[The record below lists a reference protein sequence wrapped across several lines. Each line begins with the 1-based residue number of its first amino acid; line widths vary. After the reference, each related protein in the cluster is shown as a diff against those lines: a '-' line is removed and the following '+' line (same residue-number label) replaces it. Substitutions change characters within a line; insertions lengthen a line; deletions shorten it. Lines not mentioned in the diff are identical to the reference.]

1 MSHFRKMLLAVAAV
15 ASFFGAADSAK
26 AQANPYVCNTSFSP
40 LVVRSEG
47 LRELVGDI
55 VVTCNGGNAVTGY
68 FNLSLV
74 TGFSPNVP
82 QVIPA
87 VGVGANAGSQL
98 LYTATGYVAGSV
110 PNLGTGVNLPTGCW
124 VGGVI
129 SNATPCTGYS
139 GGTVTV
145 TLANV
150 VVPAINIS
158 VTVAGTRIT
167 NRIFGTSNLTDAL
180 LFIDEP
186 TTASTGSMISNQ
198 NPCANAGTTVG
209 TAGVCTGQ
217 NYFFNNGTA
226 IASGYGTGTNSNT
239 GGTTAGNPLNVYQ
252 AQYGV
257 GGGFVPNEQTI
268 TFVGVPV
275 VQPGAGNGNRVYR
288 IKNIRVQVANA
299 FQVNGQIQA
308 FISIQNPP
316 ANLVLNNAQGVVG
329 FVQRGLFFDTIS
341 GGPYAQCLGWN
352 ATSGGAFPTEGASPA
367 GGLVSTGALSFTEA
381 YGVAFKRR
389 GYSGGTSGAFANNSG
404 LDVQDPQFN
413 QFFTNNVGQANPT
426 VNYNN
431 ESGFYNT
438 SFTNVN
444 SLNVAGIASN
454 GTRLRA
460 RFSGIPAQVRLYV
473 SAQPVT
479 AGAGCASG
487 TAAGRIGRNADNS
500 SGFCIGQGTDARN
513 AAYAIDGASAD
524 GAREGFAPLTT
535 QAFTV
540 NAGTGGVAAVQGSAA
555 IGFAGPGA
563 AYAGYSIPSIGGIR
577 LIRVPIAADGTGVFF
592 WEVLRAEDNVLD
604 RFDFIVAI
612 AFTPTTS
619 IVTDANTSV
628 VANASGN
635 FAPIQATGGN
645 GYPSVPAFA
654 LQLPEEVRPIF
665 TITNCATNLLYPF
678 VSSVTGFNTGI
689 AVTNASKDPF
699 GTVNETGICRVFFY
713 GTTAGGGVDPTPQAF
728 NKSVP
733 SGQVATFNLLFG
745 GPDYGIQP
753 VAGFQGYIII
763 SCNFRWA
770 HGFAFVSDPSNLQ
783 TAHGYLALILDA
795 AGLRRSTGASVAEAL
810 DN

>member
-40 LVVRSEG
+40 LVVRVEG

-55 VVTCNGGNAVTGY
+55 VITCSGGNAVTGY

-74 TGFSPNVP
+74 PGFSPNIP

-87 VGVGANAGSQL
+87 TGVGVNSGTQQ
-98 LYTATGYVAGSV
+98 LYTATGYVVGSA
-110 PNLGTGVNLPTGCW
+110 PNLATGVNLPTGCW
-124 VGGVI
+124 VGGAL
-129 SNATPCTGYS
+129 STATPCTGVS
-139 GGTVTV
+139 NGTVTL
-145 TLANV
+145 TAANL

-167 NRIFGTSNLTDAL
+167 NRIFPNTNLTDAL

-186 TTASTGSMISNQ
+186 TTAAAGNTLANQ
-198 NPCANAGTTVG
+198 NPCANTSSTVG
-209 TAGVCTGQ
+209 AAGVCTGQ
-217 NYFFNNGTA
+217 NYFFANG
-226 IASGYGTGTNSNT
+226 IAVGSGYGSGSGSATVGTST
-239 GGTTAGNPLNVYQ
+239 GNPLNVYQ

-257 GGGFVPNEQTI
+257 GGGFAPNEQTI
-268 TFVGVPV
+268 TFVGVPI
-275 VQPGAGNGNRVYR
+275 VQPGTGGGNRVYR
-288 IKNIRVQVANA
+288 IKNIRVQVANS

-352 ATSGGAFPTEGASPA
+352 ATSGGAFPTEGASTL
-367 GGLVSTGALSFTEA
+367 GSLVSSGALRFTEA

-389 GYSGGTSGAFANNSG
+389 GFSGSSSTNSSG
-404 LDVQDPQFN
+404 LEQQDPVYN
-413 QFFTNNVGQANPT
+413 QFFVNGAGQANPT

-438 SFTNVN
+438 TFPAQN

-460 RFSGIPAQVRLYV
+460 RFSGIPSQVRLYV
-473 SAQPVT
+473 SAQPI
-479 AGAGCASG
+479 
-487 TAAGRIGRNADNS
+487 TAANPCDASQAAQRIGRDSGNN
-500 SGFCIGQGTDARN
+500 SGFCSGQGVGAPN
-513 AAYAIDGASAD
+513 AAYAVNGTTAD
-524 GAREGFAPLTT
+524 GALEGFAPVTSF
-535 QAFTV
+535 AFAL
-540 NAGTGGVAAVQGSAA
+540 NAGTGGSAAVQGSAA
-555 IGFAGPGA
+555 PGFSGAGA
-563 AYAGYSIPSIGGIR
+563 AYAGYGGLNNSPR
-577 LIRVPIAADGTGVFF
+577 LVRVPTAADGTGVFF
-592 WEVLRAEDNVLD
+592 WEVLRADDNVID

-612 AFTPTTS
+612 SFTPTTS

-645 GYPSVPAFA
+645 GYPSVPAFV
-654 LQLPEEVRPIF
+654 LTQPEELRPIF

-689 AVTNASKDPF
+689 AVANVSKDPF

-713 GTTAGGGVDPTPQAF
+713 GTTAGGGVDPTPQSF
-728 NKSVP
+728 SRSVP

-795 AGLRRSTGASVAEAL
+795 PGLRRVTGASSAEAL

>member
-26 AQANPYVCNTSFSP
+26 AQGNPYVCNTSFSP
-40 LVVRSEG
+40 LVVRVEG

-55 VVTCNGGNAVTGY
+55 VITCSGGNALTGL
-68 FNLSLV
+68 FQLQLNPGLN
-74 TGFSPNVP
+74 PN
-82 QVIPA
+82 IPA
-87 VGVGANAGSQL
+87 IVPAGSPSAGAASNGAVISAPG
-98 LYTATGYVAGSV
+98 TATVGNGLVS
-110 PNLGTGVNLPTGCW
+110 GCW
-124 VGGVI
+124 VAGVA
-129 SNATPCTGYS
+129 STVTPCPGGNTGT
-139 GGTVTV
+139 GTFTAL
-145 TLANV
+145 TTPTA
-150 VVPAINIS
+150 PAINIS
-158 VTVAGTRIT
+158 VTIAGTRIT
-167 NRIFGTSNLTDAL
+167 NRIFGTTNLTDAL

-186 TTASTGSMISNQ
+186 TTTSTGASTANQ

-217 NYFFNNGTA
+217 NYFFVNGTA
-226 IASGYGTGTNSNT
+226 VGSGYATANGATTG
-239 GGTTAGNPLNVYQ
+239 GNPLNVYQ

-257 GGGFVPNEQTI
+257 GGGFAPNEQTL

-275 VQPGAGNGNRVYR
+275 VQPGVGGGNRVYR

-329 FVQRGLFFDTIS
+329 FVQRGLFFDTVS

-352 ATSGGAFPTEGASPA
+352 VSGGAFRAEGATTL
-367 GGLVSTGALSFTEA
+367 GNLVSTGALRFTEA

-389 GYSGGTSGAFANNSG
+389 GFSGVTGGSSINASG
-404 LDVQDPQFN
+404 LDQQDPTFN
-413 QFFTNNVGQANPT
+413 QFFVNAVGQANPT

-431 ESGFYNT
+431 ESGFYNR
-438 SFTNVN
+438 SFPTANN
-444 SLNVAGIASN
+444 LNDAGIASN

-473 SAQPVT
+473 SAQPIT
-479 AGAGCASG
+479 AAGNCAAG
-487 TAAGRIGRNADNS
+487 TAAGRIGRNTGNT
-500 SGFCIGQGTDARN
+500 SGFCIGQGDTAPN
-513 AAYAIDGASAD
+513 AAYAVNNTNAD
-524 GAREGFAPLTT
+524 GAVEGFAPATT
-535 QAFTV
+535 FAFGID
-540 NAGTGGVAAVQGSAA
+540 AGTSGTALVQGSAA
-555 IGFAGPGA
+555 LGFGATGA
-563 AYAGYSIPSIGGIR
+563 AYAGYGGMATAPR
-577 LIRVPIAADGTGVFF
+577 LVRVPVAADGSAVFF
-592 WEVLRAEDNVLD
+592 WEVLRADDNVID

-635 FAPIQATGGN
+635 FAPISTTGGN
-645 GYPSVPAFA
+645 GFPSVPSFI
-654 LQLPEEVRPIF
+654 LTQPEELRPIF

-678 VSSVTGFNTGI
+678 VSSVPGFNTGI
-689 AVTNASKDPF
+689 AVANVSKDPF
-699 GTVNETGICRVFFY
+699 NTVNETGICRVFFY
-713 GTTAGGGVDPTPQAF
+713 GTTAGGGIDPTPQSF
-728 NKSVP
+728 NRSVP

-753 VAGFQGYIII
+753 VVGFQGYIII

-783 TAHGYLALILDA
+783 TAHGYLALILDTP
-795 AGLRRSTGASVAEAL
+795 GLRRSTGAESEAL